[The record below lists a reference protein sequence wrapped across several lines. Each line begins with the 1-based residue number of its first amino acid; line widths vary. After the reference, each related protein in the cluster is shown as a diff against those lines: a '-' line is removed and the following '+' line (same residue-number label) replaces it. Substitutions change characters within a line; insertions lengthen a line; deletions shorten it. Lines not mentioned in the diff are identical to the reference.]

1 MARINAVV
9 TGTILPMSRSD
20 NEHIKWSD
28 RPWNDE
34 FPLNDE
40 NEWKKGTTVVENPAA
55 TKCYE
60 KRDDEN

>member
-40 NEWKKGTTVVENPAA
+40 NE
-55 TKCYE
+55 
-60 KRDDEN
+60 